1 MGGLVLVDF
10 SVPRAHDPQ
19 SQPSHPS
26 QGQESSGTFY
36 EDRRPN
42 ETRKQFDERLRAAK
56 LADKAA
62 QEAIVQA
69 QMNSAAGA
77 QQPVARMASAEVNS
91 DRAKRIKNVLDE

>member
-1 MGGLVLVDF
+1 MVNS
-10 SVPRAHDPQ
+10 SVARAHDPQ

-26 QGQESSGTFY
+26 QGQESEGTFY
-36 EDRRPN
+36 EDRRPD

-77 QQPVARMASAEVNS
+77 QPVARMASAAENF
-91 DRAKRIKNVLDE
+91 DRARRIKGVLDE